1 MGTNEGKDWNTLSGI
16 SEDELNLLSQ
26 PFQDGTWSGEL
37 GQVWP
42 ERPRLH
48 PGYPASLRLH
58 LPQGL
63 MSEID
68 SRAASDG
75 LTRSEMIRRI
85 LSRGQD

>member
-1 MGTNEGKDWNTLSGI
+1 MDTSKGKVWNPLSGI
-16 SEDELNLLSQ
+16 SEEELNLLSR

-48 PGYPASLRLH
+48 PGYPTSLQLH

-63 MSEID
+63 MGEID
-68 SRAASDG
+68 SKAASDG